1 MFANDPSIVH
11 RRRYGRERLGIK
23 RRYVKLYKW
32 KLECIWKSEDF
43 MVDSVI
49 GIGANEANTPFD
61 KLVDDD
67 QSLSKPQGWLKWLSC
82 GMLGAGGINDSSQF
96 C

>member
-11 RRRYGRERLGIK
+11 RRSLQPIHRFESEYCLGDLLRNTGERLGIK

-49 GIGANEANTPFD
+49 GIGANEANTAFD

-67 QSLSKPQGWLKWLSC
+67 QSLSKPQGCLK
-82 GMLGAGGINDSSQF
+82 
-96 C
+96 